1 MRQLLPFALILGLAA
16 CDKAAE
22 APTDAAPAAEAAVEP
37 AEAMP
42 APAETAALP
51 PPAADGQGAGEI
63 TQVSPPPGLAPVPST
78 VPGPQPI
85 PVPDDQAMK
94 PVTTTDPAKQ

>member
-1 MRQLLPFALILGLAA
+1 MRTLFPFVLIFALAA

-22 APTDAAPAAEAAVEP
+22 TPTADAPAADAAAQPAEAAPAAA
-37 AEAMP
+37 
-42 APAETAALP
+42 TLP
-51 PPAADGQGAGEI
+51 PPAAVAQGEAEV
-63 TQVSPPPGLAPVPST
+63 TQVAPPPGLAPSPST

-94 PVTTTDPAKQ
+94 PVTATDASNK

>member
-1 MRQLLPFALILGLAA
+1 MRKLLPFVLIAGLAA

-22 APTDAAPAAEAAVEP
+22 TPAVDAPADEVAAQPAEAAPAPAAD
-37 AEAMP
+37 
-42 APAETAALP
+42 TLP
-51 PPAADGQGAGEI
+51 PPAAVGQGATEV
-63 TQVSPPPGLAPVPST
+63 TQVAPPPGLAPTPST

-94 PVTTTDPAKQ
+94 PVTADDAGKQ